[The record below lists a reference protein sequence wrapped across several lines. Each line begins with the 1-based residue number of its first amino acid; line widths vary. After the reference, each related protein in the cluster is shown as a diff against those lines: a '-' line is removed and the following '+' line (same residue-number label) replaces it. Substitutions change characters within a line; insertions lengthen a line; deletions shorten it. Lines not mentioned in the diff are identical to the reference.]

1 MITSQLI
8 FEYEQAVGPV
18 EFTLARTGPDRE
30 GRVAEMMREAIAGKR
45 GPITDKE
52 LEQEMPDDAYS

>member
-1 MITSQLI
+1 MITDQLI

-18 EFTLARTGPDRE
+18 DFTLARIGPDRAE
-30 GRVAEMMREAIAGKR
+30 VVASMMREAIAGKR

-52 LEQEMPDDAYS
+52 LQQEIPADADS